1 MTFMHLPIYF
11 TKSAIIYLL
20 VFNFYI
26 FSLQLKKKDV
36 LQILKDEL
44 LTSVQPLNELADRT
58 VFKDDVENVKN
69 SLTSL

>member
-1 MTFMHLPIYF
+1 MEDIRNLREE
-11 TKSAIIYLL
+11 
-20 VFNFYI
+20 
-26 FSLQLKKKDV
+26 LQEKKDV

-58 VFKDDVENVKN
+58 VSKDDVENVKN

>member
-1 MTFMHLPIYF
+1 MEDIRNLREE
-11 TKSAIIYLL
+11 
-20 VFNFYI
+20 
-26 FSLQLKKKDV
+26 LQEKKDV

-44 LTSVQPLNELADRT
+44 LTSVQPMNELADRT